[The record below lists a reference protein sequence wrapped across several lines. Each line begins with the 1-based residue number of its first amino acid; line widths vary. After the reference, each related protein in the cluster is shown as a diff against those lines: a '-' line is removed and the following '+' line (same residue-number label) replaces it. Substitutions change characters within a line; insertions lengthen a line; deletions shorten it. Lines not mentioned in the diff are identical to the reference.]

1 MRRNNAPVN
10 FKNSNSSKNTEKK
23 EFNLD
28 RIKLSVPPVS
38 NLINNSKKYRYTNDL
53 NPDLNLNKA
62 NSLSNQINI
71 SSQIKN
77 IFSLEIKPK
86 NKNINI
92 KNKIN
97 NNNNYNNFDKNE
109 VNNDLINQN
118 PNNNSNN
125 NNENIIGNNNNN
137 NNNINNDDSDHSSM
151 ETIKKILYSTG
162 NRKERKKNDILK
174 NEEFREIS
182 NLNNML
188 FSSNTLSKKREGTLT
203 PLNLNKNEIG
213 SRYLKKTNMPN
224 GNKVSNKNLFYKINK
239 ELKLNKRNGALNS
252 MKSLKSNNYKFENNN
267 SSANNIDIIKKNI
280 EEKNNMNYINKISNN
295 NFSSVKLNNNLNID
309 ISNNNNRSSKNNKV
323 YNNKLT
329 YINYTSRYENKNK
342 NILGNYII
350 KKNNDLLNNNE
361 NKKSTN
367 IETDKNND
375 IFYLKEKIKKLT
387 EEIKTKDL
395 LINEYSSL
403 AKESKGKF
411 KQLFIQNKINI
422 EKIKKESKREV
433 MLYKSK
439 LNVVEKE
446 KQNIHNKYLENKKY
460 VEVLEKILFENVNLI
475 NSDNNNYYNYNYNYN
490 FNDEENRVKN
500 FEVVIKKLMNDISRM
515 KIEIKNINKDNQK
528 MRDIL
533 LRYKANKHYRA
544 ISNPRR
550 NASTID
556 QIKEINVNSNFFDI
570 REIPPLN
577 LSQKSK
583 NIINGQFNFIN
594 KEKNEIFL

>member
-1 MRRNNAPVN
+1 
-10 FKNSNSSKNTEKK
+10 
-23 EFNLD
+23 
-28 RIKLSVPPVS
+28 
-38 NLINNSKKYRYTNDL
+38 
-53 NPDLNLNKA
+53 
-62 NSLSNQINI
+62 
-71 SSQIKN
+71 
-77 IFSLEIKPK
+77 
-86 NKNINI
+86 
-92 KNKIN
+92 
-97 NNNNYNNFDKNE
+97 
-109 VNNDLINQN
+109 
-118 PNNNSNN
+118 
-125 NNENIIGNNNNN
+125 
-137 NNNINNDDSDHSSM
+137 
-151 ETIKKILYSTG
+151 
-162 NRKERKKNDILK
+162 
-174 NEEFREIS
+174 
-182 NLNNML
+182 
-188 FSSNTLSKKREGTLT
+188 
-203 PLNLNKNEIG
+203 
-213 SRYLKKTNMPN
+213 
-224 GNKVSNKNLFYKINK
+224 
-239 ELKLNKRNGALNS
+239 
-252 MKSLKSNNYKFENNN
+252 
-267 SSANNIDIIKKNI
+267 
-280 EEKNNMNYINKISNN
+280 MNYINKISNN

-309 ISNNNNRSSKNNKV
+309 ICNNNNRSSKNNKV

>member
-10 FKNSNSSKNTEKK
+10 FKNSNSSNNTEKK

-28 RIKLSVPPVS
+28 RIKLTVPPVS
-38 NLINNSKKYRYTNDL
+38 NLINNSKKYRYINDL

-62 NSLSNQINI
+62 NSLNNQINI

-86 NKNINI
+86 NNNINI

-174 NEEFREIS
+174 NEEFREIP

-188 FSSNTLSKKREGTLT
+188 FSSNNLSKKREGTLT

-213 SRYLKKTNMPN
+213 SRYLKKINMQN
-224 GNKVSNKNLFYKINK
+224 GNKVTNKNLFYKINK

-309 ISNNNNRSSKNNKV
+309 ISNNNNRSSKGNKL
-323 YNNKLT
+323 YNNKFT
-329 YINYTSRYENKNK
+329 YINYTSRYDNKNK
-342 NILGNYII
+342 NILGNFII

-367 IETDKNND
+367 IGTDKNND

-446 KQNIHNKYLENKKY
+446 KQNIYNKYLENKKY

-490 FNDEENRVKN
+490 FNDEENRIKN

-528 MRDIL
+528 MRNIL
-533 LRYKANKHYRA
+533 LKYKTNKHYRA

-556 QIKEINVNSNFFDI
+556 QIKEINVNSNIFDI